1 MSAAVTLPPETTARP
16 APLRQPLLLHVFPTF
31 AVGGA
36 QVRFCAIANRFGP
49 RWRHAI
55 VSLDGRADSTARLAA
70 DVPLEMVP
78 SPSAKGSGLRGVA
91 RIGALLREMRP
102 DALVTSNW
110 GSMDWVMARLLAPG
124 IPHIHTEDGFGP
136 EESAGQI
143 PRRVLARRLLL
154 RRSTVVLPSETLLR
168 SATGIWRLPAR
179 RLHHIPNGLD
189 LRRFRPDGPA
199 ILPRVPGEGPLVGTV
214 AALRAEKNIA
224 LLLRAAA
231 LLLREGAP
239 LRLAVIGEGEE
250 RPALEALAQ
259 DLGIG
264 GSVLF
269 TGAIPDPAAA
279 YRALDVFALSSTTE
293 QMPFS
298 ILEAMAT
305 GLPVASTDVGD
316 VRTMLAPPN
325 RAHLSPARG
334 TEAELA
340 AALRPLVGD
349 AALRERLGAA
359 NRARAEECYDEET
372 MFQAYASLLD
382 PGG

>member
-1 MSAAVTLPPETTARP
+1 LSAPAILRPGPTVRTAP
-16 APLRQPLLLHVFPTF
+16 VRQPLLLHVFPTF

-36 QVRFCAIANRFGP
+36 QVRFCAVANRFGP
-49 RWRHAI
+49 RWRHA
-55 VSLDGRADSTARLAA
+55 VVALDGRSDCAARLNA
-70 DVPLEMVP
+70 DVPLELLP
-78 SPSAKGSGLRGVA
+78 SPSAKGSGLRGIV
-91 RIGALLREMRP
+91 RIAELLRRMRP

-110 GSMDWVMARLLAPG
+110 GSMDWVMARLLSPG

-136 EESAGQI
+136 DESAGQK
-143 PRRVLARRLLL
+143 PRRVLARRALL

-168 SATGIWRLPAR
+168 AATDLWRLPPS

-199 ILPRVPGEGPLVGTV
+199 SLPLVPGEGPVVGTV

-224 LLLRAAA
+224 LLIRAAA
-231 LLLREGAP
+231 LLLREGTP
-239 LRLAVIGEGEE
+239 LRLVIIGEGVE
-250 RPALEALAQ
+250 RPALEALARE
-259 DLGIG
+259 LGIA

-316 VRTMLAPPN
+316 VRTMLSAAN
-325 RAHLSPARG
+325 RPHLSPARG
-334 TEAELA
+334 TEGELA
-340 AALRPLVGD
+340 AALRPLLVDG
-349 AALRERLGAA
+349 ALRSRLGGA

-372 MFQAYASLLD
+372 MFQAYAALLD
-382 PGG
+382 PG